1 LYIYSSFKTHTVTK
15 KKTQHA
21 VKRFHIFFL
30 FLLHFFFFAFLRYD
44 QSISI
49 VIYCQKEMGKEF
61 CLHVGAVALCTAGNE
76 AEVKVGNVD
85 FLFFSMSIFL
95 ILSG

>member
-1 LYIYSSFKTHTVTK
+1 
-15 KKTQHA
+15 
-21 VKRFHIFFL
+21 
-30 FLLHFFFFAFLRYD
+30 
-44 QSISI
+44 
-49 VIYCQKEMGKEF
+49 MGKEF